1 MLVAGS
7 DTSELF
13 RALKGKGLVIFSIQG
28 LALMLGFAVQI
39 GLTRWLGLQQYGLY
53 VYVLSIMSV
62 PAAIAKFGQDRVIT
76 RYTGRYQVDGNERA
90 LLGLNR
96 SSFLFTG
103 FAGMI
108 LAALICLWAYVFD
121 VEISWFSYALASLL
135 IPIIAM
141 NQICV
146 ASLRSLHKPML
157 AEGVDKLVR
166 PSILLVIVATAL
178 YFGIDGRYTGAI
190 GFQLFAAL
198 MALVVGTTFLVT
210 ALPKRNSQVPDMRD
224 IPVWIRAGVPF
235 VYIHLIYA
243 VMGSIGKVML
253 GNLASMEAV
262 GIYSVAH
269 QISMVATFGFVAIAS
284 IALPFLSRLYAAGD
298 MEKLQAALSLSARAT
313 AVVTFLSISL
323 IVIFS
328 PFILSV
334 FGPDFTG
341 SRPVLYILLVGSGL
355 NCLCGMVNAMMNFS
369 GNSRY
374 IVNSLT
380 GVLGV
385 NILLNLLLIPM
396 FGAVGAA
403 IATAVSIVVQ
413 NLVML
418 YYVER
423 KLGITPGLINLRL
436 SRRESE
442 STR

>member
-1 MLVAGS
+1 MLVAPS

-13 RALKGKGLVIFSIQG
+13 RALKGKGLVIFSLQG

-62 PAAIAKFGQDRVIT
+62 LAAIAKFGQDRVIT
-76 RYTGRYQVDGNERA
+76 RYTGRYLVDGNERA
-90 LLGLNR
+90 LLALNR

-103 FAGMI
+103 LTGIA
-108 LAALICLWAYVFD
+108 LAALISLWAYVFE
-121 VEISWFSYALASLL
+121 VEISWFSYAVASLL
-135 IPIIAM
+135 IPTIAM

-166 PSILLVIVATAL
+166 PSVLLVIVAMAL
-178 YFGIDGRYTGAI
+178 YFGIDSRHTEAI
-190 GFQLFAAL
+190 GFQVFAAL
-198 MALVVGTTFLVT
+198 MALVIGKAFLVT
-210 ALPKRNSQVPDMRD
+210 ALPKRNSQPPDMKD

-235 VYIHLIYA
+235 VYVHLIYA
-243 VMGSIGKVML
+243 IMGSIGKVML
-253 GNLASMEAV
+253 GNLASMDAV

-269 QISMVATFGFVAIAS
+269 QISMVATFGFVAIGS
-284 IALPFLSRLYAAGD
+284 ISLPFLSRLFAAGD
-298 MEKLQAALSLSARAT
+298 MERLQAALSLSARAT

-323 IVIFS
+323 IIIFS

-334 FGPDFTG
+334 FGPDFAG
-341 SRPVLYILLVGSGL
+341 SRPVLYILLVGSGV

-374 IVNSLT
+374 IVYILT
-380 GVLGV
+380 GVLGANV
-385 NILLNLLLIPM
+385 LLNLLLIPM
-396 FGAVGAA
+396 FGVIGAA

-418 YYVER
+418 YYVQR
-423 KLGITPGLINLRL
+423 KLGVTPGLISLRL
-436 SRRESE
+436 SRRESGP
-442 STR
+442 TG